1 MLVPP
6 VVTAAALAD
15 ELPGAQAWAQR
26 HDVTVDVELL
36 QERVI
41 RVVLAQEDPVEI
53 FYLQGTFESY
63 RALPPVWQWY
73 DETWSTNEGLHLS
86 PNPTTP
92 PCGSS
97 VFMNYNGR
105 PVICA
110 PFNRLAYNISGGPHS
125 DWGGPAQWM
134 TPRPGCVRAV
144 TIGDMLQSIFRDF
157 RFTRGRMAS

>member
-26 HDVTVDVELL
+26 HDVTMDVRLL
-36 QERVI
+36 QEQVI

-73 DETWSTNEGLHLS
+73 DETWSTNVGLHLG
-86 PNPTTP
+86 PNLTTP

-110 PFNRLAYNISGGPHS
+110 PFNRWPIVH
-125 DWGGPAQWM
+125 PAGR
-134 TPRPGCVRAV
+134 TAIGAIPRNG
-144 TIGDMLQSIFRDF
+144 
-157 RFTRGRMAS
+157 